1 MNHHKR
7 SSVPS
12 AAAPSW
18 KIKLIGMMTNPI
30 APAGAGFL
38 IWRWT
43 EWVHGGSRIVGVN
56 KDNPRAEITITEVA
70 S

>member
-43 EWVHGGSRIVGVN
+43 EWVHGGIDGG
-56 KDNPRAEITITEVA
+56 PRR